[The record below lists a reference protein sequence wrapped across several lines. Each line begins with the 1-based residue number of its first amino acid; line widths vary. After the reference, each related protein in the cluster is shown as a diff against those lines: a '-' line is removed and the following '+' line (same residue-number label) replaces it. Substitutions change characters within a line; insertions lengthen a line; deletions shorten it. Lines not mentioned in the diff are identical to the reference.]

1 MMPLKQNIYMRVTGT
16 LLAVAIIYFLL
27 DSLSTNL
34 HRLSELQY
42 TINYPRLILS
52 FLLLFAVY
60 LFNPWAWTRILR
72 EMQEVLDYRQAFSIF
87 YVSQLGKYVPGRVWG
102 YISQVV
108 LSRRAGVSGEKAFVS
123 SILFQAISSAVTVYF
138 FLMTL
143 PAWDSLQGL
152 PGILILAAAS
162 AAGAVLLQLNVL
174 NGVSNLVLGKLFRR
188 EMRVN
193 LSSRTI
199 LDVMG
204 ILLLSWIAYGV
215 AYYHFMKSFYPDLD
229 VMTGMKFTG
238 IYAISWLIGYV
249 SLLTP
254 GGLGIRE
261 GVQVYLLSLFVPL
274 PIAIVISL
282 ASRVWLTVSE
292 IAVGAVSFCQLQRRA
307 PSVIAPGENRDATD
321 PAS

>member
-1 MMPLKQNIYMRVTGT
+1 MRIAGI

-34 HRLSELQY
+34 HRLSELHY
-42 TINYPRLILS
+42 RVTYPRLALS

-87 YVSQLGKYVPGRVWG
+87 YISQLGKYVPGRVWG
-102 YISQVV
+102 YIGQVV

-138 FLMTL
+138 FFLTL
-143 PAWDSLQGL
+143 PAWDSFQSLS
-152 PGILILAAAS
+152 GILILALAS
-162 AAGAVLLQLNVL
+162 AIGIFLLRLDVINGA
-174 NGVSNLVLGKLFRR
+174 SNFILGKLFRR
-188 EMRVN
+188 EMRVR
-193 LSSRTI
+193 LSSHTI
-199 LDVMG
+199 LAVSG

-229 VMTGMKFTG
+229 IMMGMKFTG

-261 GVQVYLLSLFVPL
+261 GVQVYLLSLFIPL

-292 IAVGAVSFCQLQRRA
+292 ITVGAVSFCQIQRKA
-307 PSVIAPGENRDATD
+307 PDFTAPKKNPDAAD
-321 PAS
+321 PASL